1 MDILETKEG
10 YNYSQEISKLF
21 NKLQFKN
28 FPIELKGSSNLKS
41 QHYFSDYDLM
51 SIIDK
56 KISIL
61 SAYKEFKKILKNIED
76 SDNYYFIEMKLET
89 NDGQKKKWFLDDRFD
104 YNSFKKYYKKI
115 NFFKIDIIL
124 WENNIFTEASC
135 IYFFTFDKS
144 EENNEDIE
152 EKSLRDDIDE
162 LEKEGKYYKVLK
174 RKFNLYKIKDDKSN
188 LLKLTKIFNSELG
201 ELYRK
206 KSNLEAIKLLY
217 YNYDDKLTNERI
229 LLNLNEIGEIGY
241 SSINKKIEQYDKFI
255 NEKAKQLNK
264 KFKI

>member
-1 MDILETKEG
+1 MNILERKER

-51 SIIDK
+51 SIINK
-56 KISIL
+56 KISVL
-61 SAYKEFKKILKNIED
+61 SAYKEFKKILKNIEN

-89 NDGQKKKWFLDDRFD
+89 TDGQKKKWFLDDKFD
-104 YNSFKKYYKKI
+104 YDSFKKYYDKI

-124 WENNIFTEASC
+124 WENNIFTESSC
-135 IYFFTFDKS
+135 LYFFTFDKS
-144 EENNEDIE
+144 VENY

-174 RKFNLYKIKDDKSN
+174 RKFNLYKIKNDKSN

-217 YNYDDKLTNERI
+217 YNYDDNLTNERI
-229 LLNLNEIGEIGY
+229 LLNLNEIGETGY

-255 NEKAKQLNK
+255 NKKAKQLNK